1 MTIFTIGGGTP
12 PAPPPGGAPPSTPS
26 AAVSGLVK
34 PDRDYQREAIDR
46 VLGDWQTGH
55 QSLLL
60 VLPTGSGKTI
70 VSADIIRRVVQQ
82 TSQKAL
88 FVAHRSELLRQ
99 SRDKI
104 HLVAP
109 QLSVGVVQAAHDET
123 QRQVTVA
130 SVQTL
135 MNENRLQRLLQYGPY
150 SLLVIDEAHHATSPS
165 WMKIIHLIRM
175 QNPGIRVL
183 GLTATPGRSDGLGL
197 SELFEKISY
206 TKSTL
211 ELIDEKWLVYP
222 RAFRVKLDIDLDI
235 IGAKGSGDDRDLR
248 DGDLAKLLIQ
258 QPVLDAT
265 FEAYKRYGDNR
276 TMIGFAVTVEH
287 ARLLAETFTK
297 GGVKS
302 SFVAGDTKGEARKDL
317 YKRFK
322 SGDLRLLWSCGV
334 LCLDDQTE
342 ILTDR
347 GWTGYRD
354 MTYDH
359 RVANWQEGK
368 VTFIEPQEIVVRE
381 RGESEAMYVLETPRR
396 SIRVTSRHRMLY
408 RTFAKGVWEKN
419 PARGVWE
426 KKPVDELADRI
437 IELPTCGDAAPFDV
451 GPPPHEP
458 LQPGVRRR
466 LVSAGAYNLR
476 KRDGY
481 SWDESF
487 VESGRRIDRRYGLCH
502 LAPQKLS
509 LDQCGLIGFWLGDG
523 SRSRLQSGGVEYT
536 MSQSVVCP
544 AIIAWVDGVI
554 ARCGYHVARHDRSN
568 KPVPHIA
575 WSFGRGT
582 GGGSQERN
590 GVFEIE
596 PYLNKDGSAWFW
608 GLDDAQ
614 FAALVEGWW
623 YADGDHKKGLK
634 VPSTLRIS
642 NTNKALLD
650 LVQAIAVVRGW
661 TSSVS
666 GGKTRNPEHAPLF
679 DIHLS
684 RQRSHNISAHNPLC
698 RIQRETTPWRS
709 EVVWCVK
716 TDTKNIITRRR
727 GTVTVTGNTEGFDE
741 PSAGGVLLARPTMSQ
756 SLFIQMVGR
765 GLRPHPM
772 KADCIVIDCAG
783 NTKKH
788 AIVQMSTLAGFE
800 QFDAARKDD
809 LTPFSQKEDER
820 SVLAKSTDVYG
831 TEIRLTDVRGGSREA
846 EYNWRKTDYGYALM
860 IPKVGYYLVAN
871 DRGDPS
877 TATIRYYDTRKS
889 ADGRPTQPV
898 AITDKP
904 IDVNLAYG
912 MVESEAKRIVRAA
925 MRAANERRPTSSA
938 HPDKQL
944 SFDAHLTKIVDNLEP
959 LLIDGI
965 DDEPVD
971 DHILMS
977 RTARWR
983 DGPRTDAQTKL
994 LTKLGAKV
1002 DNMPGTAGEASDLI
1016 SVASVE
1022 KHQKSVKM
1030 HAEPATPKQRWF
1042 LRTNGIAHE
1051 ADVNKAEAAKLIFVH
1066 RMKKKSSAI

>member
-70 VSADIIRRVVQQ
+70 VSADIIRRIVQQ

-211 ELIDEKWLVYP
+211 ELINEKWLVYP

-265 FEAYKRYGDNR
+265 MEAYNRYGDKR
-276 TMIGFAVTVEH
+276 TMIGFAVTVAH
-287 ARLLAETFTK
+287 ARLLSETFTA

-302 SFVAGDTKGEARKDL
+302 EFVSGDTKQDDRQDL
-317 YKRFK
+317 YARFR
-322 SGDLRLLWSCGV
+322 SGETRVLFSCSV
-334 LCLDDQTE
+334 L
-342 ILTDR
+342 
-347 GWTGYRD
+347 
-354 MTYDH
+354 
-359 RVANWQEGK
+359 
-368 VTFIEPQEIVVRE
+368 
-381 RGESEAMYVLETPRR
+381 
-396 SIRVTSRHRMLY
+396 
-408 RTFAKGVWEKN
+408 
-419 PARGVWE
+419 
-426 KKPVDELADRI
+426 
-437 IELPTCGDAAPFDV
+437 
-451 GPPPHEP
+451 
-458 LQPGVRRR
+458 
-466 LVSAGAYNLR
+466 
-476 KRDGY
+476 
-481 SWDESF
+481 
-487 VESGRRIDRRYGLCH
+487 
-502 LAPQKLS
+502 
-509 LDQCGLIGFWLGDG
+509 
-523 SRSRLQSGGVEYT
+523 
-536 MSQSVVCP
+536 
-544 AIIAWVDGVI
+544 
-554 ARCGYHVARHDRSN
+554 
-568 KPVPHIA
+568 
-575 WSFGRGT
+575 
-582 GGGSQERN
+582 
-590 GVFEIE
+590 
-596 PYLNKDGSAWFW
+596 
-608 GLDDAQ
+608 
-614 FAALVEGWW
+614 
-623 YADGDHKKGLK
+623 
-634 VPSTLRIS
+634 
-642 NTNKALLD
+642 
-650 LVQAIAVVRGW
+650 
-661 TSSVS
+661 
-666 GGKTRNPEHAPLF
+666 
-679 DIHLS
+679 
-684 RQRSHNISAHNPLC
+684 
-698 RIQRETTPWRS
+698 
-709 EVVWCVK
+709 
-716 TDTKNIITRRR
+716 
-727 GTVTVTGNTEGFDE
+727 TEGFDE

-772 KADCIVIDCAG
+772 KTDCIVIDCAG

-898 AITDKP
+898 AITDRP